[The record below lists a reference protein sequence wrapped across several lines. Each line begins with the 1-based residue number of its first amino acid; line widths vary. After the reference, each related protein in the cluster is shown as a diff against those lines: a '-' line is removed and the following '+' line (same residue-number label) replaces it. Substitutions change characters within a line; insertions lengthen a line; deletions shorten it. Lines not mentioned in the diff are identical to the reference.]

1 MLKNIFLTFT
11 LSVLVNLS
19 FAQEQPGRINLD
31 SSAPEFMHLIFK
43 PLPNVFLVE
52 KAYTEY
58 YKDRE
63 FVKNSYTQYYKLWMH
78 WAQKFMD
85 SNGNIYIPTPHETIT
100 EESIR
105 LQIRKNNT
113 IHRAPAANWKF
124 VGPSKTYH
132 TDGITKVTWQT
143 NVYSMDI
150 APSDSTIL
158 YAGGESGG
166 LWKTTDHGKN
176 WQLTTSS
183 ILHDA
188 FGAVRIHPK
197 NPDTVFAATS
207 GKIIKTNDGGKT
219 WSTVYSESGLW
230 VNDLAIK
237 PTNGQIIL
245 AASNK
250 GMLQSVN
257 GGLNWKKA
265 FTEECWTVKFKLNAP
280 TTSFCVR
287 LNGALSDFMKST
299 NEGQSWTSV
308 SPIWSNPGAGESVTG
323 AHIAQCPSN
332 TKKIYVY
339 LCGTGGTLNGYVGVF
354 VSSDDGLIWTNTNPL
369 GMVGGTYTIP
379 THTNLMAN
387 NGTTG
392 FNQGF
397 YDMAIVVNP
406 KNENELIA
414 GGTSWFKST
423 DGGASWNSLGG
434 YVGNLPW
441 SHPDIQCLAARGSDL
456 WIGSDGG
463 INYSKDFGLTSEAR
477 MDGISGA
484 DLWGFDSGWNE
495 DILVGGRYHN
505 GNMAWHESFPANTYY
520 RMGGAEAAT
529 GYVNPGPGRKTYFSD
544 IGGYALKSGLQNGV
558 SYFPVGLFPNES
570 YAYYAN
576 SQMTWHPQCWN
587 IIYLGRENKIW
598 KSTDG
603 GATFQLLYTF
613 PGNTTNTVFEIEVS
627 RSNPDIIYCS
637 QWDGTDDSMWRSSDG
652 GMSWKKLTPL
662 PLPNNNDRVKMS
674 LSASNPNEL
683 WVALTYGSNGKKI
696 YKTIDGGLSWINLTT
711 SKLDNVTISDI
722 LHQLGTQGGVYLGT
736 KRGVYYRNDLMTEW
750 EAYSDGLP
758 VSAETNRLKPFYRD
772 GKIRNGCWGF
782 GVWETDLYENST
794 VIPQAMANKL
804 ESFCIRDTFYFDDYS
819 NVNHTGASWTWN
831 IADAQ
836 YLAGQ
841 NTRTPKVIFK
851 SVGVKQIIMNLK
863 TPSGTFKDTM
873 YVRVNNECE
882 KDSLPGNALSL
893 NGSNAYAQIPAFGI
907 QSNTFTMM
915 AWVKSTATQRDFAG
929 ILFMR
934 GGSSTSGLSVLT
946 NGDLRYHWN
955 DNGYN
960 WVSKARLI
968 PGVWTHLA
976 LVVTPNSLTI
986 YKDGVAYTQSGVFDP
1001 SNFDSPITIGADL
1014 NGGNRFFIGEIDEV
1028 CVYNRSLSISE
1039 IREIMH
1045 LSRTH
1050 TANPG
1055 LLSYFQFNEGPVKIL
1070 DKENSFHGSL
1080 GGNAVLIP
1088 STAPIGPGTS
1098 LRMDIR
1104 TKGIYPFGLT
1114 GLTIET
1120 EDSGVFPNGELCVSR
1135 INYIPPT
1142 NFNPDNRPVSNSY
1155 WILHNYGSNLSH
1167 TPFKILSFDNIGLVR
1182 AQTQANELNLFK
1194 RGPNEDTATW
1204 VLAINGSSLQSGP
1217 NASAQFTKTKVQESS
1232 QLLIS
1237 KTAGDTIVVG
1247 VKNPVRNVSQTL
1259 IEISPN
1265 PLNSQDPLSIKTNM
1279 EGEIVAK
1286 LMDDRG
1292 RILKIIK
1299 FKNNCETQIPELK
1312 PGTYLLSFESKNQLV
1327 FKKLLVIE

>member
-1 MLKNIFLTFT
+1 MLKNLLLTIAFT
-11 LSVLVNLS
+11 IAVANLYG
-19 FAQEQPGRINLD
+19 QEKPGLIHLD
-31 SSAPEFMHLIFK
+31 SNAPEFMHLIFETN
-43 PLPNVFLVE
+43 PNVFKVE
-52 KAYTEY
+52 KAYSEC
-58 YKDRE
+58 YKNKE
-63 FVKNSYTQYYKLWMH
+63 FVKNAYTQYYKLWMH
-78 WAQKFMD
+78 WAQNNMD
-85 SNGNIYIPTPHETIT
+85 NNGNIYFPSPQEKSHE
-100 EESIR
+100 ELQR
-105 LQIRKNNT
+105 LQLRKNASSL
-113 IHRAPAANWKF
+113 RAPAANWKF
-124 VGPSKTYH
+124 VGPSQTFH

-143 NVYSMDI
+143 NVYSIDI
-150 APSDSTIL
+150 APSDSTLL

-166 LWKTTDHGKN
+166 LWKTTDRGKN
-176 WQLTTSS
+176 WLLTTANV
-183 ILHDA
+183 LHDA

-197 NPDTVFAATS
+197 NPDTVYAATS

-230 VNDLAIK
+230 VHDLAIK
-237 PTNGQIIL
+237 PSNGQIVL

-250 GMLQSVN
+250 GMLQTAN
-257 GGLNWKKA
+257 GGLNWKKV
-265 FTEECWTVKFKLNAP
+265 FIEECWTVKFKLNAP
-280 TTSFCVR
+280 ATSFCVR
-287 LNGALSDFMKST
+287 LNGAVSDFMKSV
-299 NEGQSWTSV
+299 NDGASWTSV
-308 SPIWSNPGAGESVTG
+308 SPIWMNPGAGESVTG
-323 AHIAQCPSN
+323 ALIAQCPSN
-332 TKKIYVY
+332 SKKMYVY
-339 LCGTGGTLNGYVGVF
+339 LCGTGGSLNGYVGVF
-354 VSSDDGLIWTNTNPL
+354 VSSDDGLQWNNTNASGL
-369 GMVGGTYTIP
+369 VGGTYSIP

-414 GGTSWFKST
+414 GGTSWFKSI
-423 DGGASWNSLGG
+423 DGGVNWTSLGG

-463 INYSKDFGLTSEAR
+463 INYSTDFGLTSEAR

-505 GNMAWHESFPANTYY
+505 GNMAWHESFPANTFY

-544 IGGYALKSGLQNGV
+544 IGGYALKAGLMNGV

-587 IIYLGRENKIW
+587 IIFLGRENKIW
-598 KSTDG
+598 KSMDG
-603 GATFQLLYTF
+603 GATFQLLYNF
-613 PGNTTNTVFEIEVS
+613 PGNNANTIFEIEVS
-627 RSNPDIIYCS
+627 RSHPEIMYCS
-637 QWDGTDDSMWRSSDG
+637 QWDGTDDSMWRSSDNG
-652 GMSWKKLTPL
+652 KSWKKLTPL

-674 LSASNPNEL
+674 LSASNPDEL
-683 WVALTYGSNGKKI
+683 WVAVTYGSNGKKI

-711 SKLDNVTISDI
+711 PKLDNVTISDI

-736 KRGVYYRNDLMTEW
+736 KRGVYYRNDLMSEW

-782 GVWETDLYENST
+782 GVWESNLYENST
-794 VIPQAMANKL
+794 VIPQAMVNKL

-819 NVNHTGASWTWN
+819 NVNHSGASWTWTVP
-831 IADAQ
+831 DAN
-836 YLAGQ
+836 YLTGQ
-841 NTRTPKVIFK
+841 NTRTPKVLFK
-851 SVGVKQIIMNLK
+851 STGLKQIVMSLK
-863 TPSGTFKDTM
+863 TASGTYKDTL
-873 YVRVNNECE
+873 YVKVNNQCE
-882 KDSLPGNALSL
+882 KDSLPGSALLL
-893 NGSNAYAQIPAFGI
+893 NGINSYAQIPALGI
-907 QSNTFTMM
+907 QSNNFTMM
-915 AWVKSTATQRDFAG
+915 AWVKSNATQSDFAG

-968 PGVWTHLA
+968 PGEWTHLA
-976 LVVTPNSLTI
+976 MVVTPTSLTI
-986 YKDGVAYTQSGVFDP
+986 YKDGVAYTRNDVFAP
-1001 SNFDSPITIGADL
+1001 SVFDSPIAIGADL
-1014 NGGNRFFIGEIDEV
+1014 NGGARFFRGEIDEV
-1028 CVYNRSLSISE
+1028 CTYNRSLSVSE

-1045 LSRTH
+1045 LSRSH

-1055 LLSYFQFNEGPVKIL
+1055 MLSYYQFNEGADKIL

-1080 GGNAVLIP
+1080 GGNAILIP
-1088 STAPIGPGTS
+1088 STAPIGPGNS

-1104 TKGIYPFGLT
+1104 TKGTYQFGAT
-1114 GLTIET
+1114 GLTVET

-1135 INYIPPT
+1135 INHIPIN
-1142 NFNPDNRPVSNSY
+1142 NFNPDNRPVSKSY
-1155 WILHNYGSNLSH
+1155 WILHNFGSNISF
-1167 TPFKILSFDNIGLVR
+1167 TPFKNLKFDEIGPVR
-1182 AQTQANELNLFK
+1182 MQTQANELNLFK
-1194 RGPNEDTATW
+1194 RGPNIDTASW
-1204 VLAINGSSLQSGP
+1204 MLAINGSSLQAGI

-1237 KTAGDTIVVG
+1237 KSAGDTLFVG
-1247 VKNPVRNVSQTL
+1247 VKNPNNHQRPAA

-1265 PLNSQDPLSIKTNM
+1265 PLNSQDQLTIKTTM
-1279 EGEIVAK
+1279 KGEIVVK

-1292 RILKIIK
+1292 RILKLFK
-1299 FKNNCETQIPELK
+1299 FNEFCETRISDLK
-1312 PGTYLLSFESKNQLV
+1312 PATYLVSFESKDQLI
-1327 FKKLLVIE
+1327 FKRLVVVD